1 MSKNRE
7 LDGKK
12 NKQGIMGLLSIIRKQ
27 KLKDKELRILMLGLD
42 NAGKS
47 TIIKTILHQDINKVI
62 PTMGFEINTVA
73 FEGFQ
78 LNIWDIGGQQTLR
91 SFWFNY
97 FDRLDALIWVIDL
110 SNLQR
115 LNENFKEMRKVL
127 NNEKLIGLKI
137 LIYLNKMD
145 LVAKEEIPKVK
156 EQVTRVLEL
165 DQIESDKWRIFESS
179 AHDVDSVAK
188 GLKWI
193 VLG

>member
-1 MSKNRE
+1 MNR
-7 LDGKK
+7 
-12 NKQGIMGLLSIIRKQ
+12 
-27 KLKDKELRILMLGLD
+27 GLD